1 MTASNNN
8 NNNNNN
14 TNISISQTLERIN
27 RDTRWDS
34 LSQEQVSSV
43 LIRMEDA
50 TVNFYESATWNHKE
64 HAAIQ
69 KFWDSEWG
77 CTYDWTKREW
87 RCTASGK
94 RFESEGEK
102 RAKRVWEERVQEQE
116 QDQDQ
121 HQDQSVATWSGVD
134 WISAHD
140 SYHDYGWYDANSKN
154 KNESE
159 PAATATAATATATAT
174 AAAATAAAA
183 STTNCQTVL
192 YIEEHSGDPGWRMFI
207 HYNANSNRYIINGTR
222 RVSSVPRTASTIYP
236 DIRLAFRYRS
246 DVLDYLAWCM
256 NTRPTCDMMMYAM
269 HSDIVPA
276 LSVDK
281 LHTYRKKT
289 ELYGYIGIQLRTAD
303 LREQLA
309 VLRGLDTT
317 YSNFDDIDRE
327 EVIRNSQ
334 FV

>member
-1 MTASNNN
+1 MTASNNT
-8 NNNNNN
+8 N
-14 TNISISQTLERIN
+14 TSVSQTLERIN

-50 TVNFYESATWNHKE
+50 TVNFYESATWNRKE

-69 KFWDSEWG
+69 EFWDREWG
-77 CTYDWTKREW
+77 CTYDWKKREW
-87 RCTASGK
+87 RYTASGK

-102 RAKRVWEERVQEQE
+102 RAKRVWEERVCEQE
-116 QDQDQ
+116 EN
-121 HQDQSVATWSGVD
+121 QDQSVATWSGVD
-134 WISAHD
+134 WISAYD
-140 SYHDYGWYDANSKN
+140 SYHDYGWYDTDSKN

-159 PAATATAATATATAT
+159 TATTATATSATSAAATAATAA
-174 AAAATAAAA
+174 
-183 STTNCQTVL
+183 TTNCQTVL
-192 YIEEHSGDPGWRMFI
+192 YIEEHSDDPGNPDWRMFI

-222 RVSSVPRTASTIYP
+222 RISSVPRTASTIYP

-269 HSDIVPA
+269 HSDIVPT

-281 LHTYRKKT
+281 LHTYHKKT

-309 VLRGLDTT
+309 VLRGLDST
-317 YSNFDDIDRE
+317 YSNFDGIDRP
-327 EVIRNSQ
+327 
-334 FV
+334 